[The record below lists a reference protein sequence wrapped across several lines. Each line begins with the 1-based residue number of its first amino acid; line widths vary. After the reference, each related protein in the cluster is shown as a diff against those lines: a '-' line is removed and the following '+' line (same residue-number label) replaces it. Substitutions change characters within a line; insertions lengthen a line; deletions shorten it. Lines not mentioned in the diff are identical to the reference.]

1 MLPMGGS
8 VSDYYSI
15 FEKIWDLT
23 AAEHWLKALYKGSDD
38 DIKADYTKLET
49 NIQRL
54 ESATMFATL
63 ATVIETKSEVKDL
76 TVMTM
81 QSLKVGTQTLSVSM
95 ETNVMMKSTS
105 STARET
111 FVMVK
116 KLKEMMKKEEARK
129 EIENVGGAKNKAKDS
144 GAKKNA
150 ALNEIKRAFV
160 SAAEPA
166 IQLRDIQTSFVQG
179 TFSWIAEEQS
189 FKDFMDDDSST
200 PFLWIHGPPGIGKSC
215 LAYSIIKKLWDATAN
230 DQKSSVSYF
239 FFNEEI
245 EPLRSV
251 KAMLST
257 AIIQTAIANG
267 KYRDEAAAELNR
279 WAWSDDL
286 HQLWD
291 RYFAAMY
298 PKDSDRKLFM
308 VLDGLDEADD
318 DERATIL
325 EILTQIRKDELNIQV
340 LFTSRMSDTIL
351 NAVAPLE
358 PAKVEMTREKI
369 STKGGDLW
377 KIIMKRC
384 RTLPKLKRLNKQ
396 VIRKIGAKLRLK
408 ADSEMVK
415 GPTYGKY
422 MLTYHRRTLR
432 GTHAPKVECARSREL
447 DFKRARDSP

>member
-1 MLPMGGS
+1 
-8 VSDYYSI
+8 VIVTQYSRK
-15 FEKIWDLT
+15 FGFLT
-23 AAEHWLKALYKGSDD
+23 ASEHWLKALYKGSDD

-105 STARET
+105 STARDT

-116 KLKEMMKKEEARK
+116 KLKEMMKKDEARK
-129 EIENVGGAKNKAKDS
+129 ETEKVGGAKNKAKDS

-166 IQLRDIQTSFVQG
+166 IQLRDIQTSFVLG

-318 DERATIL
+318 DERATIF
-325 EILTQIRKDELNIQV
+325 EILTQIRKDELNM
-340 LFTSRMSDTIL
+340 LF
-351 NAVAPLE
+351 
-358 PAKVEMTREKI
+358 
-369 STKGGDLW
+369 
-377 KIIMKRC
+377 
-384 RTLPKLKRLNKQ
+384 
-396 VIRKIGAKLRLK
+396 
-408 ADSEMVK
+408 
-415 GPTYGKY
+415 
-422 MLTYHRRTLR
+422 
-432 GTHAPKVECARSREL
+432 
-447 DFKRARDSP
+447 